1 MTITPV
7 EARTTTADET
17 APRMTVAYLVNT
29 GPVTSSTFIRR
40 EMAALEA
47 QGVTVRRFAIRRW
60 HLPLVDPRDIAD
72 QARTQY
78 ILSGNLP
85 GLLLAVL
92 RQAATDPAA
101 LLRGAWLAA
110 RLARSGGG
118 AIRHAAYFLEA
129 AYFLRALRREGI
141 AHTHVHFSSNAAAVA
156 LITRTMGGP
165 SYSFT
170 AHGPDEFLTAT
181 EDGLALKL
189 SGAAFAVAISHFC
202 RAQLLRFGGTQFRDR
217 IAVARCGLDLDEF
230 VPSDR
235 PAGSSRTLVCVGRL
249 CPQKGQ
255 VYLPAAV
262 AALRATEAPF
272 RLVLIGDGESRPA
285 IEAEIARHGVGDL
298 IALRGWQ
305 NSAEVRAAIAEAR
318 ALVLPSFAEGLP
330 IVLLEALAL
339 ARPVVTTTVA
349 GIPELVDEAC
359 GRIVPPGDG
368 AALVGALRD
377 ILRADDATL
386 AEMGRTGRARVA
398 RHHDLGT
405 LATTLRGLF
414 AAAIARE
421 GQVREG
427 QMRKGQV
434 GVRAGRERIGREAA
448 EVET

>member
-1 MTITPV
+1 MTI
-7 EARTTTADET
+7 
-17 APRMTVAYLVNT
+17 AYLVNT
-29 GPVTSSTFIRR
+29 APVTSSTFIRR

-47 QGVTVRRFAIRRW
+47 QGVVVRRFALRRW
-60 HLPLVDPRDIAD
+60 HQPLVDPLDVAD
-72 QARTQY
+72 QARTHY
-78 ILSGNLP
+78 ILSGNLR
-85 GLLLAVL
+85 GLLVAAL

-101 LLRGAWLAA
+101 LARGAWLAA

-118 AIRHAAYFLEA
+118 AVRHAAYLLEA
-129 AYFLRALRREGI
+129 VYFLRTLRREGI

-156 LITRTMGGP
+156 LIARTMGGP
-165 SYSFT
+165 TYSFT
-170 AHGPDEFLTAT
+170 AHGPDEFLTAA

-189 SGAAFAVAISHFC
+189 SGAAFAVAISNFC
-202 RAQLLRFGGTQFRDR
+202 RLQLVRFGGAHHHDR
-217 IAVARCGLDLDEF
+217 IAVARCGLDLAEF

-235 PAGSSRTLVCVGRL
+235 PAGESRTLVCVGRL

-298 IALRGWQ
+298 IELRGWR
-305 NSAEVRAAIAEAR
+305 SGAEVRAAIAESR

-339 ARPVVTTTVA
+339 ERPVVTTTVA
-349 GIPELVDEAC
+349 GIPELVDGGC

-377 ILRADDATL
+377 ILRADEATL
-386 AEMGRTGRARVA
+386 ARMGRTGRARVA

-414 AAAIARE
+414 AAAIGRE
-421 GQVREG
+421 GQAEVRT
-427 QMRKGQV
+427 
-434 GVRAGRERIGREAA
+434 GREVLGREAA
-448 EVET
+448 GMET

>member
-1 MTITPV
+1 
-7 EARTTTADET
+7 
-17 APRMTVAYLVNT
+17 MTVAYLVNT